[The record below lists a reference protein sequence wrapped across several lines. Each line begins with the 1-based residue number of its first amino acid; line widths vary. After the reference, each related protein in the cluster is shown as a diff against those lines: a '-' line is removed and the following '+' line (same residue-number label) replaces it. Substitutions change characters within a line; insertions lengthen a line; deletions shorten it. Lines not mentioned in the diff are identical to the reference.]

1 MTDAIVR
8 TPRAAW
14 FVMATA
20 IAAYFL
26 AVVHRTALGVAG
38 VEAFERFDVQ
48 ATGLAMLSVAQIAT
62 YAALQ
67 LPAGALI
74 DRFGP
79 KVMVVAGSLIMA
91 GGQALLA
98 VADDLP
104 AAIAARVLLGAGD
117 APIFIAACRLV
128 AHWFPPSRAPFMVQ
142 VTGFVGQMGQLAT
155 AIPVAWMLS
164 ARGWTDTFFALA
176 IAGVAVAGLA
186 LFGVRDPRPVPGEM
200 PDAGAGRTLEVA
212 EGPGSEAAVAGPA
225 RERFASQVR
234 LAMSPAGTRL
244 GFWTHF
250 TSLFS
255 ANTLA
260 LLWGVPFFVTAQGLT
275 RTQASVLLTVVTLA
289 KMAAG
294 PLAGAFTARHPLRR
308 SWMVLGSATATFVAW
323 AAILVPSTPR
333 PMWQL
338 VVFMAVVGAGGPV
351 SLIGMDYA
359 RTFAP
364 RERLGTATGFVNMG
378 GFIATIVSV
387 LLVGL
392 VLQLASPAGA
402 SVYTLDQYR
411 LAFAALLV
419 PWTVGVVGIVRN
431 RRLTRAAMAA
441 EGVRVPPLREQ
452 IRRGRRL

>member
-1 MTDAIVR
+1 MTDAVAR

-14 FVMATA
+14 LVMGAA

-38 VEAFERFDVQ
+38 VEALERFDLQ

-67 LPAGALI
+67 LPAGALL

-79 KVMVVAGSLIMA
+79 KAVVVAGSLIMA

-104 AAIAARVLLGAGD
+104 TAIAARVLLGAGD

-142 VTGFVGQMGQLAT
+142 ITGLVGQMGQLAT

-164 ARGWTDTFFALA
+164 ARGWTDTFLAL
-176 IAGVAVAGLA
+176 AVAGVVVAAFA
-186 LFGVRDPRPVPGEM
+186 LIGVRDPRPSPGEM
-200 PDAGAGRTLEVA
+200 PDAAAGRDLEVA
-212 EGPGSEAAVAGPA
+212 EGPGSEAAAAGPA
-225 RERFASQVR
+225 REGFASQVR
-234 LAMSPAGTRL
+234 LAMGPAGTRL

-275 RTQASVLLTVVTLA
+275 RAQASVLLTVVTLA
-289 KMAAG
+289 KMASG

-308 SWMVLGSATATFVAW
+308 SWLVLGSACATLVAW

-333 PMWQL
+333 SMGEL
-338 VVFMAVVGAGGPV
+338 VIFMAVIGAGGPV

-378 GFIATIVSV
+378 GFVATIVSV

-392 VLQLASPAGA
+392 VLQLAAPPGA
-402 SVYTLDQYR
+402 TAYTLDQYR
-411 LAFAALLV
+411 VAFAALLI
-419 PWTVGVVGIVRN
+419 PWVIGVLGIVRN

-441 EGVRVPPLREQ
+441 EGVIVPPLREQ